1 MEILWGRGVQG
12 LEGPPGFTYT
22 MSIGLKSSQG
32 FTLPFAPVKLHIIGS
47 NLYLGQPSSY
57 YVINMS
63 VESLGSSYVPDP
75 NDPYNQP
82 GSWSINTIFAGPPP
96 LSGTLPERVFQLSQ
110 LPVTFYFQNVGGL
123 PIRLNFGSD
132 DSRSNV
138 TYLSFG
144 SGPNAAPSSYLVKPL
159 GILVIEAIFTSNNA
173 IRIYNSFLD
182 SLNPNRFYRIL
193 NRAVERGY
201 FSQLTQ
207 VKGALA
213 NSNILTID
221 TDYTFNVLKAS
232 HTFSQTE
239 MKVTAPIT
247 LTLDGTGVSSVTEV
261 LLVIKPAVPIRL
273 VLVNL
278 VGAKN
283 YKGQPVP
290 STLPASNQFV
300 VITGTRVVIY
310 DQGTVSISYNSVPTA
325 QSTVVAS
332 YSWQYN
338 NEPGTAVAIVT
349 TTAGVTVDNSGT
361 VTFPQSGITYN
372 VLVVGTIE
380 GTGNSQSSISLKLN
394 GNGINFTN
402 GQTQTVNDIP
412 LNQVATLGYS
422 WNIVTIADNATLY
435 LPINEGNYDDIG
447 ITVTIS
453 QIQS

>member
-1 MEILWGRGVQG
+1 MEIVWGRGVQG
-12 LEGPPGFTYT
+12 LEGPPGITYK
-22 MSIGLKSSQG
+22 MSVGLRSHQG

-47 NLYLGQPSSY
+47 NLYLGKPSSY

-96 LSGTLPERVFQLSQ
+96 VSGTLPKRVFQLSQ

-144 SGPNAAPSSYLVKPL
+144 SGPNAAPSSYLVEPL

-182 SLNPNRFYRIL
+182 TLNPNRFYRIL

-201 FSQLTQ
+201 FSRLIK

-247 LTLDGTGVSSVTEV
+247 LTLDGTGVSSIAEV
-261 LLVIKPAVPIRL
+261 LLVIRPAFPIEL

-278 VGAKN
+278 IGAKN

-310 DQGTVSISYNSVPTA
+310 DQGSVSISYNSVPNA

-338 NEPGTAVAIVT
+338 NEPGTPVSIIST
-349 TTAGVTVDNSGT
+349 TDVTVDNLGT

-380 GTGNSQSSISLKLN
+380 GSGNSQSSISLKLD
-394 GNGINFTN
+394 GNGINFSN
-402 GQTQTVNDIP
+402 GQTQTVNVIP
-412 LNQVATLGYS
+412 LNQPATLGYS
-422 WNIVTIADNATLY
+422 WNIVTTTDKATLY
-435 LPINEGNYDDIG
+435 LPINEGNYNNIG

-453 QIQS
+453 QIQD